1 MKRTTAEILR
11 EIAEDYLHLAQDA
24 DGNVDGSRRKR
35 YQWLLNLSAK
45 LKKVKP

>member
-24 DGNVDGSRRKR
+24 DARVDATRRKKYR
-35 YQWLLNLSAK
+35 WLVKLSNK
-45 LKKVKP
+45 LRKVKP